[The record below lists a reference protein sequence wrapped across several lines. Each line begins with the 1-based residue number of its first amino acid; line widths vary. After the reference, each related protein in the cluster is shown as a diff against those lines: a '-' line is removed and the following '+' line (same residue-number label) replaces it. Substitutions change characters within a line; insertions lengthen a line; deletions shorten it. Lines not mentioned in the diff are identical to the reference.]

1 MVRFGWVKKMIIG
14 IGTDAI
20 SISRIRGMKER
31 WGNKFLNRVF
41 TPSEKKY
48 CNQYDDPSEHY
59 AVRFA
64 AKEAT
69 SKALGVG
76 FGRELDWKD
85 IVVSNNEEGKPFI
98 NFRNT
103 VAKKIKNNGYKCHLS
118 MAHCTDYATA
128 VSILELEPN

>member
-1 MVRFGWVKKMIIG
+1 MVIG

-20 SISRIRGMKER
+20 SIPRLRNLKER
-31 WGNKFLNRVF
+31 FGNRFLNRVF

-48 CNQYDDPSEHY
+48 CNQYGDPSQHY

-69 SKALGVG
+69 AKALGVG
-76 FGRELDWKD
+76 FGKELSWKD
-85 IVVSNNEEGKPFI
+85 IVVANDELGKPFI
-98 NFRNT
+98 KFRNA
-103 VAKKIKNNGYKCHLS
+103 VAKKIKKNGYKCHLS

-128 VSILELEPN
+128 VSILELEPK